1 METKNESD
9 IVQAVKDIVT
19 ECTFNKVNLDIM
31 PMFDVEYI
39 FLNIRAKSVGEMSKI
54 KLLCDKVEYFEIRNS
69 KNLSKKFTKINFKIF
84 IAYKQGNVRLID
96 NF

>member
-1 METKNESD
+1 MSSRNVLLDKNSLKKSEKISKILFSYKKRVINKFSD
-9 IVQAVKDIVT
+9 IK
-19 ECTFNKVNLDIM
+19 L
-31 PMFDVEYI
+31 
-39 FLNIRAKSVGEMSKI
+39 LKSYLSKI